1 MGKFIGVWKL
11 DKPIY
16 CKKEVSG
23 RCFQSNVSGVS
34 VTFCFPSCPE
44 TYNGGVNSL
53 TKYLSGANKLGNYS
67 CVAGRVIFC

>member
-23 RCFQSNVSGVS
+23 QCFQSNISGVS
-34 VTFCFPSCPE
+34 VTFCFPFCPE

-53 TKYLSGANKLGNYS
+53 VKG
-67 CVAGRVIFC
+67 V